1 VQMPAFL
8 QLLTGWWMDI
18 FRGIAKIAS

>member
-1 VQMPAFL
+1 MPAFL